1 MEGVHYIRDVRDAE
15 TCSMW
20 WTARTAATASVMGAA
35 FVVASVHGH
44 VSHAAPAAQVAVSAP
59 QTYQPPKV
67 TLPAPTARVKVLPRA
82 AERPVARPVATRHA
96 VKKPAPVHHAAPKP
110 KRQPVHHV
118 VKTSYAS
125 ALNRAVARIPTYR
138 AGTVRWIVSRAYA
151 FWGTADWYHGVLYV
165 SPDVPR
171 SKLYDVAVHE
181 WSHELSVLDY
191 AGDVVAATKAMNGWF
206 GGTGLT
212 GPERAADCMSILQGA
227 TWTHY
232 TTCTNTHWRAGARLL
247 VSGQPL

>member
-82 AERPVARPVATRHA
+82 AQRPPARVAPRTTPSRPKTA
-96 VKKPAPVHHAAPKP
+96 PA
-110 KRQPVHHV
+110 KR
-118 VKTSYAS
+118 S
-125 ALNRAVARIPTYR
+125 
-138 AGTVRWIVSRAYA
+138 
-151 FWGTADWYHGVLYV
+151 
-165 SPDVPR
+165 
-171 SKLYDVAVHE
+171 
-181 WSHELSVLDY
+181 
-191 AGDVVAATKAMNGWF
+191 ATKAK
-206 GGTGLT
+206 
-212 GPERAADCMSILQGA
+212 P
-227 TWTHY
+227 
-232 TTCTNTHWRAGARLL
+232 
-247 VSGQPL
+247 

>member
-1 MEGVHYIRDVRDAE
+1 
-15 TCSMW
+15 MW
-20 WTARTAATASVMGAA
+20 WTARSAALAAATATVMGAA
-35 FVVASVHGH
+35 FVVAAVHDHGAQ
-44 VSHAAPAAQVAVSAP
+44 AAPPAAVTVGAP
-59 QTYQPPKV
+59 RTYQPPKV
-67 TLPAPTARVKVLPRA
+67 ALPAPATKVKVLPRA
-82 AERPVARPVATRHA
+82 AERPPAKVAPRTTPSRPKPARAKRVAARP
-96 VKKPAPVHHAAPKP
+96 KPRPVHHTV
-110 KRQPVHHV
+110 R
-118 VKTSYAS
+118 TSYAS
-125 ALNRAVARIPTYR
+125 ALNRAVAHIPTYR
-138 AGTVRWIVSRAYA
+138 EGTVRWVVSRAYA

-191 AGDVVAATKAMNGWF
+191 AGDVAAATRAMNTWF
-206 GGTGLT
+206 GGSGLV
-212 GPERAADCMSILQGA
+212 GAERAADCMSILQGA